1 MKIEMWI
8 LTNKLM
14 LKIIIIIIITL
25 NIIYHNGKL
34 TKTNIDDKSK
44 NKKKI
49 KRLNS
54 NGISNKGNKLNKWK
68 LELISKSFKNS
79 IKMIKKSKKTSKIR

>member
-1 MKIEMWI
+1 
-8 LTNKLM
+8 M

-34 TKTNIDDKSK
+34 TKTNIEDKSK
-44 NKKKI
+44 NKRKI

-54 NGISNKGNKLNKWK
+54 NGISNKGNKLNK
-68 LELISKSFKNS
+68 
-79 IKMIKKSKKTSKIR
+79 

>member
-1 MKIEMWI
+1 
-8 LTNKLM
+8 M
-14 LKIIIIIIITL
+14 LKIIIIIIIIL
-25 NIIYHNGKL
+25 NIIYLNGKL
-34 TKTNIDDKSK
+34 IKTNIEDKSK

-68 LELISKSFKNS
+68 LEPILKSFKNS
-79 IKMIKKSKKTSKIR
+79 IKMIKKSKKTSKNR